1 MAQCMPSIWY
11 ITFANS
17 NKSTMKRISFI
28 SLCLFI
34 SLNISAQDDTPW
46 WKNMFRKEAVDEAEK
61 TQDAAP
67 IMDVPVDST
76 NQTHEVIDSLFKEM
90 PVEEMLVRP
99 GQIKVEQSPLLTKLD
114 SLYKENPPRIMGYR
128 IKIYF
133 GNLQEAR
140 GIKANHVSSGNR
152 EGCYVKQYPPNF
164 AVVVGNFRTEEAAQ
178 QRLQEL
184 KQLYPGATVVR
195 DEIESIVVE

>member
-1 MAQCMPSIWY
+1 MPSIWY
-11 ITFANS
+11 ITFA
-17 NKSTMKRISFI
+17 KLKASTMKRILI
-28 SLCLFI
+28 IPLCLFI
-34 SLNISAQDDTPW
+34 SLSISAQDDAPW
-46 WKNMFRKEAVDEAEK
+46 WKNMFRKEAVNEAEK
-61 TQDAAP
+61 TQDATP
-67 IMDVPVDST
+67 IDMPVDSINNT
-76 NQTHEVIDSLFKEM
+76 NEVIDSLF
-90 PVEEMLVRP
+90 EETPAEELLVRP

-195 DEIESIVVE
+195 RN

>member
-1 MAQCMPSIWY
+1 MPSIWY
-11 ITFANS
+11 ITFA
-17 NKSTMKRISFI
+17 KLKASTMKRILI
-28 SLCLFI
+28 IPLCLFI
-34 SLNISAQDDTPW
+34 SLSISAQDDAPW
-46 WKNMFRKEAVDEAEK
+46 WKNMFRKEAVNEAEK
-61 TQDAAP
+61 TQDATP
-67 IMDVPVDST
+67 IDMPVDSINDT
-76 NQTHEVIDSLFKEM
+76 NEVIDSLF
-90 PVEEMLVRP
+90 EETPAEELLVRP

>member
-1 MAQCMPSIWY
+1 MPSVWY
-11 ITFANS
+11 ITFVKL
-17 NKSTMKRISFI
+17 KSSSMKSILIGSF
-28 SLCLFI
+28 CLFI
-34 SLNISAQDDTPW
+34 SLNISAQDDAPW

-61 TQDAAP
+61 PQAKVN
-67 IMDVPVDST
+67 MDLPLDSI
-76 NQTHEVIDSLFKEM
+76 QRGSEMIDSLF
-90 PVEEMLVRP
+90 EETPSEDEVLRP
-99 GQIKVEQSPLLTKLD
+99 GHIALEQSPLLTKLD
-114 SLYKENPPRIMGYR
+114 SIYKENPPKIMGYR

-195 DEIESIVVE
+195 DEIESIVIE

>member
-1 MAQCMPSIWY
+1 MPSIWY
-11 ITFANS
+11 ITFAKLNA
-17 NKSTMKRISFI
+17 STMKRIFIISF
-28 SLCLFI
+28 CLLI
-34 SLNISAQDDTPW
+34 SLNISAQEDTPW
-46 WKNMFRKEAVDEAEK
+46 WKNMFRKTVVDEAEK
-61 TQDAAP
+61 PKDEEGLDIP
-67 IMDVPVDST
+67 IDSIKD
-76 NQTHEVIDSLFKEM
+76 NKELIDSLFDEL
-90 PVEEMLVRP
+90 PAEDVVVRL
-99 GQIKVEQSPLLTKLD
+99 GHIAVEQSPLLTKLD

-195 DEIESIVVE
+195 DEIESIVLE

>member
-1 MAQCMPSIWY
+1 
-11 ITFANS
+11 
-17 NKSTMKRISFI
+17 MKRILI
-28 SLCLFI
+28 IPLCLFI
-34 SLNISAQDDTPW
+34 SLSISAQDDAPW
-46 WKNMFRKEAVDEAEK
+46 WKNMFRKEAVNEAEK
-61 TQDAAP
+61 TQDATP
-67 IMDVPVDST
+67 IDMPVDSINNT
-76 NQTHEVIDSLFKEM
+76 NEVIDSLF
-90 PVEEMLVRP
+90 EETPAEELLVRP

>member
-11 ITFANS
+11 ITFA
-17 NKSTMKRISFI
+17 KLKASTMKRILI
-28 SLCLFI
+28 IPLCLFI
-34 SLNISAQDDTPW
+34 SLSISAQDDAPW
-46 WKNMFRKEAVDEAEK
+46 WKNMFRKEAVNEAEK
-61 TQDAAP
+61 TQDATP
-67 IMDVPVDST
+67 IDMPVDSINNT
-76 NQTHEVIDSLFKEM
+76 NEVIDSLF
-90 PVEEMLVRP
+90 EETPAEELLVRP

>member
-1 MAQCMPSIWY
+1 
-11 ITFANS
+11 
-17 NKSTMKRISFI
+17 
-28 SLCLFI
+28 
-34 SLNISAQDDTPW
+34 
-46 WKNMFRKEAVDEAEK
+46 MFRKEAVDEAEK
-61 TQDAAP
+61 PQVEEALDLQ
-67 IMDVPVDST
+67 IDSI
-76 NQTHEVIDSLFKEM
+76 NDNNEVIDSLF
-90 PVEEMLVRP
+90 EETPSEDVVLRP
-99 GQIKVEQSPLLTKLD
+99 GHIALEQSPLLTKLD
-114 SLYKENPPRIMGYR
+114 SIYKENPPKIMGYR

-164 AVVVGNFRTEEAAQ
+164 AVVVGNYRTEEAAQ

-195 DEIESIVVE
+195 DEIESIVLE

>member
-11 ITFANS
+11 ITFA
-17 NKSTMKRISFI
+17 KLKASTMKRILI
-28 SLCLFI
+28 IPLCLFI
-34 SLNISAQDDTPW
+34 SLSISAQDDAPW
-46 WKNMFRKEAVDEAEK
+46 WKNMFRKEAVNEAEK
-61 TQDAAP
+61 TQDATP
-67 IMDVPVDST
+67 IDMPVDSINDT
-76 NQTHEVIDSLFKEM
+76 NEVIDSLF
-90 PVEEMLVRP
+90 EETPAEELLVRP

-114 SLYKENPPRIMGYR
+114 SLYKENPPRIIGYR

>member
-1 MAQCMPSIWY
+1 MPSIWY
-11 ITFANS
+11 ITFA
-17 NKSTMKRISFI
+17 KLKASTMKRILI
-28 SLCLFI
+28 IPLCLFI
-34 SLNISAQDDTPW
+34 SLSISAQDDAPW
-46 WKNMFRKEAVDEAEK
+46 WKNMFRKEAVNEAEK
-61 TQDAAP
+61 TQDATP
-67 IMDVPVDST
+67 IDMPVDSINNT
-76 NQTHEVIDSLFKEM
+76 NEVIDSLF
-90 PVEEMLVRP
+90 EETPAEELLVRP

>member
-11 ITFANS
+11 ITFA
-17 NKSTMKRISFI
+17 KLKASTMKRILI
-28 SLCLFI
+28 IPLCLFI
-34 SLNISAQDDTPW
+34 SLSISAQDDAPW
-46 WKNMFRKEAVDEAEK
+46 WKNMFRKEAVNEAEK
-61 TQDAAP
+61 TQDATP
-67 IMDVPVDST
+67 IDMPVDSINDT
-76 NQTHEVIDSLFKEM
+76 NEVIDSLF
-90 PVEEMLVRP
+90 EETPAEELLVRP

>member
-1 MAQCMPSIWY
+1 
-11 ITFANS
+11 
-17 NKSTMKRISFI
+17 MKRILIIPF
-28 SLCLFI
+28 CLFI

-61 TQDAAP
+61 PEVEEALDLQK
-67 IMDVPVDST
+67 DSI
-76 NQTHEVIDSLFKEM
+76 NDNNEVIDSLFEEM
-90 PVEEMLVRP
+90 PSEDVVSRP
-99 GQIKVEQSPLLTKLD
+99 GHIALEQSPLLTKLD
-114 SLYKENPPRIMGYR
+114 SIYKENPPKIMGYR

>member
-1 MAQCMPSIWY
+1 MPSIWY
-11 ITFANS
+11 ITFA
-17 NKSTMKRISFI
+17 KLKASTMKRILIIPF
-28 SLCLFI
+28 CLFI

-61 TQDAAP
+61 PEVEEALDLQK
-67 IMDVPVDST
+67 DSI
-76 NQTHEVIDSLFKEM
+76 NDNNEVIDSLF
-90 PVEEMLVRP
+90 EETPSEDVVHRP
-99 GQIKVEQSPLLTKLD
+99 GHIALEQSPLLTKLD
-114 SLYKENPPRIMGYR
+114 SIYKENPPKIMGYR

>member
-11 ITFANS
+11 ITFAKLKAS
-17 NKSTMKRISFI
+17 SMKSILIIPF
-28 SLCLFI
+28 CLFI

-61 TQDAAP
+61 PQVEEALDLQ
-67 IMDVPVDST
+67 IDSI
-76 NQTHEVIDSLFKEM
+76 NDNNEVIDSLF
-90 PVEEMLVRP
+90 EETPSEDVVLRP
-99 GQIKVEQSPLLTKLD
+99 GHIALEQSPLLTKLD
-114 SLYKENPPRIMGYR
+114 SIYKENPPKIMGYR

-164 AVVVGNFRTEEAAQ
+164 AVVVGNYRTEEAAQ

-195 DEIESIVVE
+195 DEIESIVLE

>member
-11 ITFANS
+11 ITFA
-17 NKSTMKRISFI
+17 KLKASTMKRILIIPF
-28 SLCLFI
+28 CLFI

-61 TQDAAP
+61 PQAEVN
-67 IMDVPVDST
+67 MDLPLDSIQEGSE
-76 NQTHEVIDSLFKEM
+76 NIDSLF
-90 PVEEMLVRP
+90 EETPSEDVVSRP
-99 GQIKVEQSPLLTKLD
+99 GHIALEQSPLLTKLD
-114 SLYKENPPRIMGYR
+114 SIYKENPPKIMGYR

-184 KQLYPGATVVR
+184 KQLYAGATVVR
-195 DEIESIVVE
+195 DEIETIVIE